1 MCLTVRNV
9 NASTRL
15 WQAAQQKSGNKILVF
30 LEDKSDG
37 SFFLS
42 ENHIA
47 ECQRRV
53 IPVGESD
60 CPRIFPT
67 KLHYFGSQPNL
78 TAGFTG
84 EQTPSV
90 PEPATLLLL
99 GTGITGI
106 AGKLRRRRKT
116 KQVS

>member
-1 MCLTVRNV
+1 MLTP
-9 NASTRL
+9 APDYGKRL
-15 WQAAQQKSGNKILVF
+15 SKKAAIKSWSFWKT
-30 LEDKSDG
+30 SRDG
-37 SFFLS
+37 SFFLC
-42 ENHIA
+42 ENQIA